1 MAGQTASLTAEAPK
15 HRAASAALEARAVRV
30 IPAGVNSPVRAFK
43 AVGGGPVFMKRGRGC
58 TVEDA
63 DGNVYLDYL
72 GSWGPLILG
81 HAHPKVVE
89 AVQTAAADGTSFG
102 APTEREVVLAETIT
116 RALPSIELLRLVS
129 SGTEACMSALR
140 VARAFTGR
148 SRIMKFD
155 GCYHGHADSLL
166 VQAGSGAI
174 TFGTPDSAGVSA
186 GVASETIS
194 VPYNNLAAVRS
205 AFQQYGSEI
214 AAIIV
219 EPVAGNMG
227 VIQPA
232 PGFLDGLREI
242 TTQAGALLI
251 FDEVVTGFRA
261 GFHGAQGLFGITP
274 DLTCLGKIVGGGL
287 PLAAYGG
294 RREIMEVLAPL
305 GPAYQAGTLSGNPVA
320 TAAGLAT
327 LEVLAEI
334 NPYAELDRLGGL
346 LADGLTEAAQA
357 AGVPLHV
364 SRAGSAL
371 TPFFAEAMPT
381 DYKSAMKAD
390 RTKYAAFFRAMLDGG
405 VYLAPSQFEADFVSA
420 AHTEAI
426 IEQTLAVAREAL
438 KGVA

>member
-1 MAGQTASLTAEAPK
+1 MAGQVTSVTAEASQP
-15 HRAASAALEARAVRV
+15 RAGSAALEARATRV

-43 AVGGGPVFMKRGRGC
+43 AVGGGPVFMKRGSGC
-58 TVEDA
+58 TVEDV
-63 DGNVYLDYL
+63 DGNLYLDYL

-81 HAHPKVVE
+81 HAHPKVVA
-89 AVQTAAADGTSFG
+89 AVQAAAADGTSFG
-102 APTEREVVLAETIT
+102 APTEREVLLAEKIAQ
-116 RALPSIELLRLVS
+116 ALPSIELLRLVS

-174 TFGTPDSAGVSA
+174 TFGTPDSAGVSK

-194 VPYNNLAAVRS
+194 VSYNDLDAVRS
-205 AFQQYGSEI
+205 AFDSFGSEI

-219 EPVAGNMG
+219 EPIAGNMG
-227 VIQPA
+227 VISPT

-242 TTQAGALLI
+242 TTKAGALLI

-261 GFHGAQGLFGITP
+261 GYNGAQGAFGITP

-294 RREIMEVLAPL
+294 RREIMEMLAPL

-327 LEVLAEI
+327 LEVLEET
-334 NPYAELDRLGGL
+334 NPYAEIERLAAV
-346 LADGLTEAAQA
+346 LADGLMAAA
-357 AGVPLHV
+357 KSAGVPLQV

-371 TPFFAEAMPT
+371 TPFFIDALPT
-381 DYKSAMKAD
+381 DYASAMKAD
-390 RTKYAAFFRAMLDGG
+390 RTRYGSFFRAMLDGG

-420 AHTEAI
+420 AHGEAE
-426 IEQTLAVAREAL
+426 IERTLEVARRAL
-438 KGVA
+438 ASL

>member
-1 MAGQTASLTAEAPK
+1 
-15 HRAASAALEARAVRV
+15 
-30 IPAGVNSPVRAFK
+30 
-43 AVGGGPVFMKRGRGC
+43 
-58 TVEDA
+58 
-63 DGNVYLDYL
+63 
-72 GSWGPLILG
+72 
-81 HAHPKVVE
+81 
-89 AVQTAAADGTSFG
+89 
-102 APTEREVVLAETIT
+102 
-116 RALPSIELLRLVS
+116 
-129 SGTEACMSALR
+129 MSALR

-194 VPYNNLAAVRS
+194 VPYNDLDAVRS
-205 AFQQYGSEI
+205 AFNAYGAEI

-227 VIQPA
+227 VIAPA
-232 PGFLDGLREI
+232 PGFLNGLREI

-261 GFHGAQGLFGITP
+261 GFHGAQGAFGITP

-294 RREIMEVLAPL
+294 RREIMEMLAPL

-327 LEVLAEI
+327 LEVLEET
-334 NPYAELDRLGGL
+334 NPYAEIERLAAL
-346 LADGLTEAAQA
+346 LSDGLMDAAKT

-364 SRAGSAL
+364 SRVGSAL
-371 TPFFAEAMPT
+371 TPFFVDALPT
-381 DYKSAMKAD
+381 DYTSAMQAD
-390 RTKYAAFFRAMLDGG
+390 RTTYGTFFRAMLDGG

-420 AHTEAI
+420 AHREADI
-426 IEQTLAVAREAL
+426 ARTLEVARRAL
-438 KGVA
+438 KSL